1 MTGISSHSALAI
13 RDLSRT
19 YRSGTESVTALDN
32 VSLSFDRG
40 SMTAIVGPSGS
51 GKSTLMLCAAG
62 LEPADSGSVTVNG
75 RDLATMNGRQ
85 RAQMWRQEIAFI
97 FQEYNL
103 VPSLSAELNVRL
115 PSIFRRR
122 PITKA
127 AVMDALDAVDIA
139 QVASRRPAQMSGGQQ
154 QRVAIA
160 RALAMKPA
168 VLFADEP
175 TGALDTHN
183 GERVMAL
190 LRRLCDEDGV
200 CVLLVTHNPEVAA
213 VADRVVF
220 LRDGR
225 VWDDRADMDADAIA
239 HRLTQAQ
246 LS

>member
-1 MTGISSHSALAI
+1 MTGMPDTALSTYEI
-13 RDLSRT
+13 TRT
-19 YRSGTESVTALDN
+19 YQAGTESVTALDG
-32 VSLSFDRG
+32 VSLSFARG

-62 LEPADSGSVTVNG
+62 LEPSDSGSVVING
-75 RDLATMNGRQ
+75 HDLATMSGRQ

-103 VPSLSAELNVRL
+103 VPSLSAALNVRL
-115 PSIFRRR
+115 PSIFRRE
-122 PITKA
+122 PITQSV
-127 AVMDALDAVDIA
+127 VMDALDAVGIA
-139 QVASRRPAQMSGGQQ
+139 QVASRRPGQMSGGQQ

-183 GERVMAL
+183 SERVMRL
-190 LRRLCDEDGV
+190 LRRMCDEDGV
-200 CVLLVTHNPEVAA
+200 CVLIVTHNPEVAA

-225 VWDDRADMDADAIA
+225 VWDDRAGMDADAIA
-239 HRLTQAQ
+239 RRLTQTQ
-246 LS
+246 PS